1 MTDECLELKTI
12 KYRTMLLNGNNEE
25 VKETVENVSSLDSFL
40 DEKQKKTLNE
50 PWIKIN
56 KTTKLLKFQEYVNKY
71 ALDNK
76 LLDEEKNDL
85 FNFLSNSLDR
95 KRFLKNKEVLYDKD
109 NCIILSIPSLLYNSS
124 TRKFTLK
131 RSDKRQST
139 LKSLA
144 PKNKNKN

>member
-95 KRFLKNKEVLYDKD
+95 KK
-109 NCIILSIPSLLYNSS
+109 IS
-124 TRKFTLK
+124 
-131 RSDKRQST
+131 
-139 LKSLA
+139 
-144 PKNKNKN
+144 